1 MSALVKFLIWS
12 FFILIID
19 HALILATS
27 RYGFPVKPIVVYGA
41 IAAGLFVVAIWVERG
56 ISPLRDAR
64 LFFLSFAALAVL
76 GVVMY
81 RGEDGGPDFNAV
93 LLVPSE
99 TESSSKI
106 GYAAWPVV
114 NLFACVSLYLLARR
128 DEYRRT
134 IIDAAFLALIVEA
147 AAMIVDMWLPAIFGA
162 IAGRSSGFTQNP
174 NDAAFVVTALAALL
188 LPAASGEKPGRLA
201 TYGVMIT
208 VAAVLFSQ
216 SRTGF
221 ICAVLLVA
229 GLVVAA
235 QKSRSF
241 ARPHPAFVVSY
252 AGVIAVTLLLSPVLN
267 VTDQQIVE
275 RNARHAERAKQN
287 TTGSLTKPTAEN
299 LGDPNVDGGVVT
311 MQERVRARISIDS
324 STNLRLAAISFYSGI
339 IREHPFGLGTGF
351 TNKFATGPHNMWLKL
366 AVEEGIGA
374 AILFTLML
382 GAACWQAVKTR
393 SPVLLCVSAMA
404 LIAALFGQTLIVN
417 PLFPTV
423 LAIGMGM
430 AQARPQR
437 RATP

>member
-1 MSALVKFLIWS
+1 MSTLVKFLIWS
-12 FFILIID
+12 FFILVID
-19 HALILATS
+19 HTLILATS
-27 RYGFPVKPIVVYGA
+27 RYGFPVKPVFVYGA

-81 RGEDGGPDFNAV
+81 RGEDVGPDFNAV
-93 LLVPSE
+93 LLAPSE
-99 TESSSKI
+99 RSSRI
-106 GYAAWPVV
+106 GYAIWPVV
-114 NLFACVSLYLLARR
+114 NLLACASLYLLARR

-134 IIDAAFLALIVEA
+134 IINAAFLALIVQA
-147 AAMIVDMWLPAIFGA
+147 AAMIVDMWLPTIFGA
-162 IAGRSSGFTQNP
+162 VAGRSSGLTQNP

-188 LPAASGEKPGRLA
+188 LPAASGEKPVRLA
-201 TYGVMIT
+201 TYGVMIA

-216 SRTGF
+216 SRTGL
-221 ICAVLLVA
+221 ICAILLVA
-229 GLVVAA
+229 ALVVAA
-235 QKSRSF
+235 RKPRSF
-241 ARPHPAFVVSY
+241 PRPHPAFVASY
-252 AGVIAVTLLLSPVLN
+252 VAVIAVTLLLSPVLN

-287 TTGSLTKPTAEN
+287 ITGSLTKPTAEN

-311 MQERVRARISIDS
+311 MQERVRARTSIDS

-351 TNKFATGPHNMWLKL
+351 ANKFTTGPHNMWLKL
-366 AVEEGIGA
+366 AVEQGIGG

-382 GAACWQAVKTR
+382 CAACWQAVKTR
-393 SPVLLCVSAMA
+393 SPVLLCVSAIA

-430 AQARPQR
+430 VQAKPQR
-437 RATP
+437 RVTP